1 MGYELDMEEIREE
14 STNRN
19 GARPKSTDEEEI
31 ERMIFVFGIV

>member
-14 STNRN
+14 SIS

-31 ERMIFVFGIV
+31 ERMIFIFGIV